1 MIQFT
6 IEVPI
11 EAMMSM
17 TPKMILGN
25 YITNDSRLRKVE
37 CDRLM
42 NLCDVEIEPKLDP
55 IREISCYIIRAIY
68 KDPEAEMITRLTL

>member
-25 YITNDSRLRKVE
+25 YITCDHRLRKIE
-37 CDRLM
+37 CDRMM
-42 NLCDVEIEPKLDP
+42 NYCDVEIEPYLDVA
-55 IREISCYIIRAIY
+55 REYSCYKVRATY
-68 KDPEAEMITRLTL
+68 KDLEAEMLTRLIL

>member
-1 MIQFT
+1 MITFT

-25 YITNDSRLRKVE
+25 YITCDSRLRRIE
-37 CDRLM
+37 CDRMM
-42 NLCDVEIEPKLDP
+42 NYCDVEIQPQLDP
-55 IREISCYIIRAIY
+55 LKEVSCYHITARY
-68 KDPEAEMITRLTL
+68 KDLEAEMITRLIL